1 MSATSRQHMATT
13 TQRPGHVRWGIGIL
27 LGVGV
32 LINYFDRVN
41 LSVAG
46 PALSSEFHL
55 APAEL
60 GILFGAFFWSY
71 ALLQVPGGLLLDR
84 LGVKTISRWSAFLWS
99 VSSAAVAFSTN
110 LTHLI
115 GARALLGVAETPV
128 FPANAKATSY
138 WFPRTE
144 RSLAT
149 ALFDAAAKFSNVIG
163 VPLVAFVITRFGWR
177 AGFWLTAVLSFLY
190 FLAFYVFY
198 RNPSEDARL
207 GAAERTLIREG
218 GAQPETLSTAAGGGA
233 APLGYLL
240 SQGKIWGLTLGFAAY
255 GYVFYLFLTWLP
267 GYLVRTAHMS
277 LLTSAAYTAIPWAVA
292 TVTDLAVGGWLVDHL
307 IRRGGQETTV
317 RKTILV
323 GGMLLGLAV
332 LGAAF
337 TTNPTSA
344 IVWISIALGGLAAS
358 APIGWSLPG
367 LVAPKGSVGTVG
379 GIMNFA
385 NNIMGGVA
393 PAVTGFIVGA
403 TNSFANAFITAGAVL
418 LVGIVCYVFLLGRIE
433 TIPEPSA

>member
-1 MSATSRQHMATT
+1 MSATSRQNAATA

-46 PALSSEFHL
+46 PALSAEFHL

-99 VSSAAVAFSTN
+99 ASSAAVAFSTN

-115 GARALLGVAETPV
+115 GARTLLGVAETPV

-138 WFPRTE
+138 WFPRAE

-198 RNPSEDARL
+198 RNPSEDSRL
-207 GAAERTLIREG
+207 GGR
-218 GAQPETLSTAAGGGA
+218 GAYVDPRRRRPARNPLHHRRRSGA
-233 APLGYLL
+233 AQVPAVAGEDLGAHARVRGLWVRVLPVPDVAARVSRQDRAHEPPHVGRVHHDPLGGRHGDRLGRGRLARRL
-240 SQGKIWGLTLGFAAY
+240 SDPPRRSRDARAQNDPRRRHAA
-255 GYVFYLFLTWLP
+255 
-267 GYLVRTAHMS
+267 RA
-277 LLTSAAYTAIPWAVA
+277 
-292 TVTDLAVGGWLVDHL
+292 
-307 IRRGGQETTV
+307 
-317 RKTILV
+317 
-323 GGMLLGLAV
+323 AV

-337 TTNPTSA
+337 TTNPTTA

-358 APIGWSLPG
+358 SPIGWSLPG

-418 LVGIVCYVFLLGRIE
+418 LVGIACYIFLLGPIE